1 MPLLNYA
8 QGHNPAADKPWTSAW
23 LLALLLS
30 GSLGLDSAS
39 AQTQTEQAVERGRY
53 LVQASG
59 CNDCHT
65 PGYAFSDG
73 KVDEMNWLIGD
84 ALGWRG
90 PWGTTYPA
98 NLRLVA
104 QSMTQAQWM
113 VRARSEMRPPMPWFN
128 LRAMTDSDLKAIYA
142 YLRHL
147 GPSGAVAPAYVPP
160 DKTPTLPF
168 VQFPAPPPAA
178 AAPKSK

>member
-1 MPLLNYA
+1 MNWSRLLAASLLLMPIA
-8 QGHNPAADKPWTSAW
+8 IGVNPAQAQKKAEKKSPKPMSQEAK
-23 LLALLLS
+23 
-30 GSLGLDSAS
+30 
-39 AQTQTEQAVERGRY
+39 RGKY
-53 LVQASG
+53 LVQVGG

>member
-1 MPLLNYA
+1 MNWSRLLAASLLLMPIA
-8 QGHNPAADKPWTSAW
+8 IGVNPAQ
-23 LLALLLS
+23 
-30 GSLGLDSAS
+30 
-39 AQTQTEQAVERGRY
+39 AQKKAEKKAPKAMSQEAKRGKY
-53 LVQASG
+53 LVQIGS

-65 PGYAFSDG
+65 PGFAMSDG
-73 KVDEMNWLIGD
+73 KVDEQNWLIGD
-84 ALGWRG
+84 SLGWRG

>member
-1 MPLLNYA
+1 MNRSCILAASLFLIPIAIGVSPALA
-8 QGHNPAADKPWTSAW
+8 QKKAEKKAAKAMSPEAK
-23 LLALLLS
+23 
-30 GSLGLDSAS
+30 
-39 AQTQTEQAVERGRY
+39 RGKY
-53 LVQASG
+53 LVEIGG

-65 PGYAFSDG
+65 PGFAMSNG
-73 KVDEMNWLIGD
+73 KVDELNWLIGD
-84 ALGWRG
+84 SLGWRG

-104 QSMTQAQWM
+104 QNMTQAQWM
-113 VRARSEMRPPMPWFN
+113 ARARSELRPPMPTPA
-128 LRAMTDSDLKAIYA
+128 LRAMTDADLKAIYA

-147 GPSGAVAPAYVPP
+147 GPAGAAAPAYVPP

-178 AAPKSK
+178 AAPKLK